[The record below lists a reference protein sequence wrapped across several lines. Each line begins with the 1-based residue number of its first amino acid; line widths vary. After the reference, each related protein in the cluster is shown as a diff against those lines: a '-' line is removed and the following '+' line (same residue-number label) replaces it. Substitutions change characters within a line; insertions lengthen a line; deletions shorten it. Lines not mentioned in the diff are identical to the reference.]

1 MRLRNR
7 LIDSSGSLP
16 ARSLARTDAKN
27 HTRTRAPAVIKASVS
42 QRLLSAAR
50 MPVTSRMRPTADRIA
65 PPVSK
70 DRVGSGGRG
79 SWTRRLSTTMT
90 AMISAWKTNAARQL
104 IAEVIS
110 PPSSGPA
117 AAPMP
122 PMALIAPNARA
133 REATPVNSSV
143 ARM

>member
-104 IAEVIS
+104 IAEVMR
-110 PPSSGPA
+110 PPSSAVPTPSRIEL
-117 AAPMP
+117 PMKGRP
-122 PMALIAPNARA
+122 G
-133 REATPVNSSV
+133 RERPRSAG
-143 ARM
+143 RRCHR